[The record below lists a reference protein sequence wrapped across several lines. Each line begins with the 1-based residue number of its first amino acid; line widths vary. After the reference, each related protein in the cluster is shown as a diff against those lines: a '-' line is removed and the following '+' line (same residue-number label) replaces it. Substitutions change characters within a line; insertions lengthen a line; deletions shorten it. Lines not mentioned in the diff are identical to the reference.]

1 MDATTRLPWFKFWA
15 HDELG
20 YAPLAMCSLEAQGFF
35 GRLRA
40 YLHLCSDP
48 YGHLPNFKNSAALE
62 ELVFALRVNPP
73 DFDRLVSELE
83 NRRVIMRTPEGLL
96 YSPRMV
102 KTEEIRK
109 NYAEKGRLGGLARTA
124 QAAASD
130 AAQAP
135 AQADSVKPLKLPLKD
150 RVRARASSALLSS
163 SSALGVQG
171 GESETDLPPHIPDKA
186 EFLAHFMADGIPSD
200 YLENQF
206 VKFAGDDA
214 WLTSKGA
221 IRDFRLIVRQR
232 WKQDAARYRRNLAEE
247 KNAEPADREK
257 RKAEI
262 ERLLT
267 TEKDPAKRAALL
279 AELKRLAE

>member
-40 YLHLCSDP
+40 YLHLCSEP
-48 YGHLPNFKNSAALE
+48 YGHLPNSKNPGSLE
-62 ELVFALRVNPP
+62 EVIFALRVTQS
-73 DFDRLVSELE
+73 DYDRLVAELE
-83 NRRVIMRTPEGLL
+83 TRRVLMRTPEGGL

-109 NYAEKGRLGGLARTA
+109 NYADKGRLGGLARTA

-135 AQADSVKPLKLPLKD
+135 AQAEAVKPLKLPLKD

-171 GESETDLPPHIPDKA
+171 GQAEPDLPPHIPTEA
-186 EFLAHFMADGIPSD
+186 EFLAHFMADGIPAD

-206 VKFAGDDA
+206 VKFAGDNA
-214 WLTSKGA
+214 WLTAKGEM
-221 IRDFRLIVRQR
+221 RDFRLIVRQR

-247 KNAEPADREK
+247 KNAAPADREQ

-262 ERLLT
+262 ERLLA

-279 AELKRLAE
+279 AELKRLFE